1 MLGLV
6 PTSIANIPIVVKVA
20 LPAGPMSE
28 LVRRD
33 PLGVVWELP
42 VGGRWRSMIGIRSTG
57 LTNGDPR
64 TRSLPL
70 AFSSSASWLELPADR
85 LLRARQQVDP
95 RPAALSRRR

>member
-70 AFSSSASWLELPADR
+70 ASPPQR
-85 LLRARQQVDP
+85 LGWSCRLVACYERDSKWTRDLR
-95 RPAALSRRR
+95 L